1 MRVKRVEIEENE
13 ESKEGAVVLC
23 LKEHTRIYV
32 LGNLQELAEK
42 KVKRVR
48 SEEGEKSEA
57 NEKMA
62 AVLCLKKHTNMYA

>member
-1 MRVKRVEIEENE
+1 MKRVEIEENE
-13 ESKEGAVVLC
+13 VSEEGAVVLC

-32 LGNLQELAEK
+32 LGNLQELAGK

>member
-1 MRVKRVEIEENE
+1 M
-13 ESKEGAVVLC
+13 
-23 LKEHTRIYV
+23 KEHARIYV
-32 LGNLQELAEK
+32 LGNFQELAGK